1 MAKAQTLV
9 DVTQRKLSK
18 AALDMIE
25 AAAGGLSEDETL
37 ALVGV
42 ARHDLTNADYERFT
56 AAYAKGDA
64 QAKQAAYRQVQ
75 DGCLDISPNP
85 GAALALRYL
94 EKVGAKFKG
103 TSSSAAAYTV
113 ELARF

>member
-1 MAKAQTLV
+1 MARSPHIV
-9 DVTQRKLSK
+9 DVTPRKLTK
-18 AALDMIE
+18 AALDTIE
-25 AAAGGLSEDETL
+25 AAAGGLSEDEVL

-42 ARHDLTNADYERFT
+42 ARHDLTNADFERFN

-64 QAKQAAYRQVQ
+64 KAKQDAFQQVK

-94 EKVGAKFKG
+94 EKVGGKFKG